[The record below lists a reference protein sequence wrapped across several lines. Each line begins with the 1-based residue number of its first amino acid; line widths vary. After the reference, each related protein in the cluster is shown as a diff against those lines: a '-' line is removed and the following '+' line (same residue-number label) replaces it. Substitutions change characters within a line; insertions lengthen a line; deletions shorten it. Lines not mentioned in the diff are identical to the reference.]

1 MLSNYFQKPTNYK
14 KTHPEME
21 ICQIKLHELYAILQ
35 KVVPG
40 TNTTTRQYIFPTC
53 TIVYPCLYLMEV
65 TEVKQIPE
73 NVCNINQA
81 RKYIQRR
88 NICITDYHH
97 DLSLTQ

>member
-1 MLSNYFQKPTNYK
+1 MQYNK
-14 KTHPEME
+14 KWYQEQTQQQDN
-21 ICQIKLHELYAILQ
+21 IF
-35 KVVPG
+35 
-40 TNTTTRQYIFPTC
+40 FPTC